1 MSVSVPLGPTANYG
15 FPRCRRPGLAQYPQ
29 RLNSSERRCV
39 QLQRGCA
46 GTFAIQFAGNARA
59 RVMAKVREA
68 AAVRRC
74 GYGAIEIVKTNSSK
88 EATWH
93 L

>member
-1 MSVSVPLGPTANYG
+1 VSVSAPLGPTANYG
-15 FPRCRRPGLAQYPQ
+15 FPRCRPPGLAQCPQ

-39 QLQRGCA
+39 QLQKGCV

-68 AAVRRC
+68 AAVRRR
-74 GYGAIEIVKTNSSK
+74 GYGAVEIVKTHSSK
-88 EATWH
+88 EAMWH